1 MPLLQSRGSGSA
13 LSFGLNS
20 KDRPDILINKTNLEL
35 YYDFFNAGYTMPT
48 ATVNGNIPLVKDLTL
63 NNRNTTAIT
72 QNSAAI
78 TYNTSNGRPNILMG
92 QNNTSTGMT
101 IAGSGYQ
108 GGFSNNFTYEFW
120 ALSTK
125 TSTATSENTGG
136 ADGVA
141 GKAYI
146 VGVDLRDDGSGT
158 QSGAGVS
165 YATNAI
171 GVFEHAPGYMPA
183 LAYFTGTFNGWNHVV
198 VTYTNRQPRIYVNG
212 SLVRTGLTSPKTTVF
227 ASNTL
232 GEGPYGY
239 HTGNLGH
246 YAFYS
251 RSLNASEVLAN
262 YNATRSRYG
271 L

>member
-1 MPLLQSRGSGSA
+1 VPLLESRGSGSA

-20 KDRPDILINKTNLEL
+20 KDRPDILIAKTDLQV
-35 YYDFFNAGYTMPT
+35 YYDFFNSGYTTPT
-48 ATVNGNIPLVKDLTL
+48 STVGGNLNLVKDLTL
-63 NNRNTTAIT
+63 NNRHTSAIT
-72 QNSAAI
+72 ANSAAI
-78 TYNTSNGRPNILMG
+78 TLNTSNGRPNILTG
-92 QNNTSTGMT
+92 QNSTSTGMT
-101 IAGSGYQ
+101 IAGTGYQ
-108 GGFSNNFTYEFW
+108 GGISNNFTYEFW

-125 TSTATSENTGG
+125 TTTATSENTGG

-146 VGVDLRDDGSGT
+146 LAVDLRDDGTGT

-165 YATNAI
+165 FGTNAI

-183 LAYFTGTFNGWNHVV
+183 LAYHTGTFNGWTHIV
-198 VTYTNRQPRIYVNG
+198 VTYTNKQPRIYVNG

-239 HTGNLGH
+239 HTGNIGH

-251 RSLNASEVLAN
+251 RSISASEVLAN

>member
-1 MPLLQSRGSGSA
+1 ME
-13 LSFGLNS
+13 
-20 KDRPDILINKTNLEL
+20 I
-35 YYDFFNAGYTMPT
+35 YYDFFNSGYTTPT
-48 ATVNGNIPLVKDLTL
+48 STVGGLVPLVKDLTL
-63 NNRNTTAIT
+63 NNRHSSNIT
-72 QNSAAI
+72 QNSSAL
-78 TYNTSNGRPNILMG
+78 TLNTSNGRPNLLTG
-92 QNNTSTGMT
+92 QNNNDSGIN
-101 IAGSGYQ
+101 IANSGYQ
-108 GGFSNNFTYEFW
+108 GGISNNFTYEFW
-120 ALSTK
+120 ALTTKST
-125 TSTATSENTGG
+125 TATSENSGG

-146 VGVDLRDDGSGT
+146 LGVDLRDDGTGT

-165 YATNAI
+165 FGTNAI

-183 LAYFTGTFNGWNHVV
+183 LAYYSATLNGWKHIV

-232 GEGPYGY
+232 ASGPYGY
-239 HTGNLGH
+239 HTGNIGH

-251 RSLNASEVLAN
+251 RSITAQEVLDN